1 MQSIAN
7 YQMSDQNELVD
18 FLVQNLEVGPQ
29 DKNKKVSA
37 NSGHQRQVRQPTG
50 QKNANVNG
58 TGSDQNG
65 FPNTHKNMMG
75 SNNVNNMSMYT
86 NQSQQG
92 AQIAPP
98 YMYAPSN
105 SDQGRDREW
114 AEYVQLMNIPG
125 IQPTSGY
132 AMDQRGAYA
141 SPDDLVYGQSQ
152 DEANFVQNFVQSP
165 QFLPFL
171 PGYFQHPA
179 FTNQLYSDGRNV
191 FPGQIYGFQQQYIPQ
206 GQMIPP
212 ESFQNNNYGY
222 SKLVQNIPIDP
233 NELNAELT
241 ETDLDENGQAYYTLN
256 HAMGSMNI
264 QEEKPRSVPQKHSN
278 APPQQPQTVPQPQT
292 QQPAQQP
299 QVKKSNAPRSW
310 ADIANTPASKVAIA
324 PIPQPTVPA
333 TTPVA
338 PTAPKPKQ
346 TQAPVSGAAPVK
358 KVVAP
363 TGQIQKTAVKG
374 SVEARPPA
382 NLLDLNPSSARF
394 FVIKS
399 YSEDDIHK
407 SIKYS
412 IWASTDSGNRR
423 LDAAYKES
431 HMKGPIY
438 LFFSVNASGQFCGMA
453 QMISALD
460 YNTKSNVWA
469 LDKWNGQFAVKWL
482 HIKDIPNNF
491 LRHIR
496 LENNDNKPV
505 TNSRDTQEILMEP
518 GKEMLRIFATFK
530 SKTSLLD
537 DFSFYDQK
545 QEELQKQK
553 EQSTDVPDE
562 EEEESNDNGSKSTSQ
577 EKDSENKRRG
587 NKK

>member
-1 MQSIAN
+1 
-7 YQMSDQNELVD
+7 MSDQNELVD

-92 AQIAPP
+92 AQIGSP

-125 IQPTSGY
+125 IQTTSGY
-132 AMDQRGAYA
+132 PMDQRAAYA

-179 FTNQLYSDGRNV
+179 FTNQLYSDGRNM
-191 FPGQIYGFQQQYIPQ
+191 FPGQIYGFQQQYLPP
-206 GQMIPP
+206 GQMIAPD
-212 ESFQNNNYGY
+212 SFQNNLANNYAY
-222 SKLVQNIPIDP
+222 SKLVQNVPIDP

-241 ETDLDENGQAYYTLN
+241 ETDLDQNGQAFYTLN
-256 HAMGSMNI
+256 HAMGTMSI
-264 QEEKPRSVPQKHSN
+264 QDEKPRANPPQKQAN
-278 APPQQPQTVPQPQT
+278 PPSQQ

-299 QVKKSNAPRSW
+299 QQTQQPTQQPQPKKSNAPRSW
-310 ADIANTPASKVAIA
+310 ADIANTPASKVAA
-324 PIPQPTVPA
+324 A
-333 TTPVA
+333 PVA
-338 PTAPKPKQ
+338 PQPKQ
-346 TQAPVSGAAPVK
+346 AQPPAPGPVPVK
-358 KVVAP
+358 KVAPP
-363 TGQIQKTAVKG
+363 TGQVQKPPVKG
-374 SVEARPPA
+374 TQEPRAPQLPTHI
-382 NLLDLNPSSARF
+382 DLNPTSARF

-399 YSEDDIHK
+399 YQEDDIHK
-407 SIKYS
+407 SIKYN

-453 QMISALD
+453 QMVSALD
-460 YNTKSNVWA
+460 YNTKSNVWE
-469 LDKWNGQFAVKWL
+469 LDKWNGQFAVKWIF
-482 HIKDIPNNF
+482 IKDIPNNF

-530 SKTSLLD
+530 PKTSLLD

-553 EQSTDVPDE
+553 EQGTDTSGQDE
-562 EEEESNDNGSKSTSQ
+562 NEQSSNDNGAAKPSSNTTQ
-577 EKDSENKRRG
+577 EKDSEDGKGKRRA